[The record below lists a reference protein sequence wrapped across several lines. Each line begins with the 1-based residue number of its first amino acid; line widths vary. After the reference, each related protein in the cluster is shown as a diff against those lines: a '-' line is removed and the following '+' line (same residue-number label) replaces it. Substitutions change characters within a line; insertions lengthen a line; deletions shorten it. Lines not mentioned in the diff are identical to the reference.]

1 MKHESNE
8 FYCENKSYEVVS
20 LKSENKVCLKKIVRE
35 ERKDSDSTN
44 GEKKSIEA
52 KSGEKKMRMRKEE
65 SVENT

>member
-1 MKHESNE
+1 
-8 FYCENKSYEVVS
+8 VS

-52 KSGEKKMRMRKEE
+52 KSGEKKMRMRKEK